1 VTKKKSMITCMV
13 LQAEAW
19 DTQQAGQ
26 LTWLLVHAVS
36 PALAAACH
44 PAAAPNNRWI
54 TLSINSTHTSKW
66 RRCANTI
73 PQELQLSKCP
83 YSTKAPPQAPM
94 RLEKTFCDY
103 SLHIGSHKRWAPKV
117 HSTKQRTFI
126 SRDVIILHLYCGHAI
141 RT

>member
-1 VTKKKSMITCMV
+1 MV

-54 TLSINSTHTSKW
+54 RLSINSTHTSKW
-66 RRCANTI
+66 RRCANNNPTGAAVI
-73 PQELQLSKCP
+73 HISLFNKC
-83 YSTKAPPQAPM
+83 ST
-94 RLEKTFCDY
+94 
-103 SLHIGSHKRWAPKV
+103 SGSNEVRQDP
-117 HSTKQRTFI
+117 
-126 SRDVIILHLYCGHAI
+126 L
-141 RT
+141 